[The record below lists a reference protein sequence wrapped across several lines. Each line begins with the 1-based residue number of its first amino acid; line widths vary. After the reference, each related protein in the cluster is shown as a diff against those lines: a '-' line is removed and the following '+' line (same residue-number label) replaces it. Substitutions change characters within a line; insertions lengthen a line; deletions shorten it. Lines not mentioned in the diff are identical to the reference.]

1 MYMSKRSHKV
11 NQTNQALDGCPIFTC
26 LKNIY
31 WKIIAIYYIY
41 SFVKIIG
48 PKQAFKK
55 NNV

>member
-31 WKIIAIYYIY
+31 WKLLQYIIY
-41 SFVKIIG
+41 SFAVKIIG